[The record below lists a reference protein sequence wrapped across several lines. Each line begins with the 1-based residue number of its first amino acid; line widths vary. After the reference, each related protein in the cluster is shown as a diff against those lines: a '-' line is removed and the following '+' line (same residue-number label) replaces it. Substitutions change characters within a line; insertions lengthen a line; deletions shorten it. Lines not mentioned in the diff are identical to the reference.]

1 MPLSPQMRWKLD
13 RLRAR
18 LAALFKSD
26 TKKKEGVR
34 PRLCPACRALVGA
47 TATKCHE
54 CGASMNY
61 SLAAASQSLSG
72 ILPAEYPVTYVIL
85 IVNFMLFSVTLL
97 ASAQGGEFSLFGGI
111 DGRVLLRMG
120 AMQPLHILQLGEWW
134 RLVIPMFLH
143 GGLLHILFN
152 SWVLADVGRQVEE
165 IYGSARYLF
174 LYVATGIASFI
185 ASLTW
190 MTFAYGG
197 YGLSIGASGSLMG
210 LIGLIIAI
218 TQRRGGA
225 YMRMIRGRM
234 IQWVVYIFVLGIFF
248 NADHAAHAG
257 GLVAGYLLGRIFADR
272 EPLNAAERKR
282 AYFLGWLAG
291 LIVVAAFA
299 AVVTR
304 RLLEAS

>member
-1 MPLSPQMRWKLD
+1 MRWKLD

-18 LAALFKSD
+18 FAALFKPD
-26 TKKKEGVR
+26 AKKKEELR

-85 IVNFMLFSVTLL
+85 IVNFMLFSVTLV
-97 ASAQGGEFSLFGGI
+97 ATAQGGEFSLFGDI
-111 DGRVLLRMG
+111 DGGVLLRLG
-120 AMQPLHILQLGEWW
+120 AMQPLYILQLGEWW

-185 ASLTW
+185 ASMTW

-234 IQWVVYIFVLGIFF
+234 IQWVVYIFVLGFF
-248 NADHAAHAG
+248 FRADHAAHAG
-257 GLVAGYLLGRIFADR
+257 GLVAGYLLGRIFADG
-272 EPLNAAERKR
+272 EPLNATERKR

-304 RLLEAS
+304 RLLETP

>member
-1 MPLSPQMRWKLD
+1 MRWKLD

-18 LAALFKSD
+18 FAALFKLDS
-26 TKKKEGVR
+26 KKKKDVR

-111 DGRVLLRMG
+111 DGGVLLRLGGMR
-120 AMQPLHILQLGEWW
+120 PILIAHGEWW
-134 RLVIPMFLH
+134 RLVIPIFLH

-152 SWVLADVGRQVEE
+152 SWVLADLGRQVEE

-174 LYVATGIASFI
+174 LYVTTGMFSFLVSMI
-185 ASLTW
+185 W
-190 MTFAYGG
+190 MVFAHGQAG
-197 YGLSIGASGSLMG
+197 LYGLSIGASGSLMG

-234 IQWVVYIFVLGIFF
+234 VQWVVYIFVLGIFF

-304 RLLEAS
+304 RLLETP

>member
-1 MPLSPQMRWKLD
+1 MRWKLD